1 MFVIRGVVFI
11 AAPLFFVKTLARF
24 KKLFKFVK
32 NQITNIMKKL
42 LTFNYEPSSDS
53 GYSYSYYADKY
64 ASSSYATYGVS
75 YDFLT
80 AEQKAKLR

>member
-1 MFVIRGVVFI
+1 M
-11 AAPLFFVKTLARF
+11 LAYIGKF
-24 KKLFKFVK
+24 YKFVK

-42 LTFNYEPSSDS
+42 LTFNYKPSSDS
-53 GYSYSYYADKY
+53 GYSYGYYADKY

-80 AEQKAKLR
+80 AEQKDKLR

>member
-1 MFVIRGVVFI
+1 M
-11 AAPLFFVKTLARF
+11 K
-24 KKLFKFVK
+24 KKLF
-32 NQITNIMKKL
+32 TN
-42 LTFNYEPSSDS
+42 NYKPSSDS
-53 GYSYSYYADKY
+53 GYSYGYYADKY

>member
-1 MFVIRGVVFI
+1 M
-11 AAPLFFVKTLARF
+11 K
-24 KKLFKFVK
+24 KKLF
-32 NQITNIMKKL
+32 TN
-42 LTFNYEPSSDS
+42 NYEPSLDS
-53 GYSYSYYADKY
+53 GYSYGYYADKY